1 MAGRKRAFDRDEVL
15 DRITMAFWRDGFAA
29 TSVADLTALTGV
41 NPPSLYAAFGD
52 KRALFDEAVRHYTA
66 AYGGFI
72 VAALREEPTS
82 RLAIRRL
89 LREAAAEYTRPGRPP
104 GCLVLHAPELAEQ
117 RRATAAMVE
126 EKIRHDVRGGA
137 LPGTADPHALALLV
151 SAVMR
156 GMSDLARDGAT
167 EAELADVAEAA
178 LSAWPA
184 PVP

>member
-15 DRITMAFWRDGFAA
+15 DQITRAFWQDGFAA
-29 TSVADLTALTGV
+29 TSVADLTKLTGV

-52 KRALFDEAVRHYTA
+52 KRALFDEAVRHYTGT
-66 AYGGFI
+66 YGGFI
-72 VAALREEPTS
+72 VKALHEEPTS
-82 RLAIRRL
+82 YQGVRRA
-89 LREAAAEYTRPGRPP
+89 LRECATEYTKPGRPP
-104 GCLVLHAPELAEQ
+104 GCLVFRAPELLAH
-117 RRATAAMVE
+117 RRMSTELLE
-126 EKIRHDVRGGA
+126 EKIRRDVDGGV
-137 LPGTADPHALALLV
+137 LPATVDPHALALFV

-167 EAELADVAEAA
+167 AAELGRLAESA